1 MDLYFLI
8 TIFLT
13 VSLEDWGIKI
23 IYIKPYSSSLS
34 LIIVAFIITTLVGVP
49 VK

>member
-13 VSLEDWGIKI
+13 VSLKDWGIKV
-23 IYIKPYSSSLS
+23 IYIKPYGSSLG
-34 LIIVAFIITTLVGVP
+34 LVIMAFIIIALVEVLIR
-49 VK
+49 

>member
-13 VSLEDWGIKI
+13 VSLKDLGIRV
-23 IYIKPYSSSLS
+23 IYIKPYNSSLG
-34 LIIVAFIITTLVGVP
+34 LVIVAFIITILVGVP
-49 VK
+49 IR